1 LVFFVSWRQALCAS
15 TFIPDLKIEIQPLDW
30 THLVKKLVRTAS
42 LFALLA
48 AVCLPAGSQ
57 SFKAP
62 FTRFQLDNGLRVL
75 LSEDHSA
82 PVVAVVVYYDV
93 GSRNEV
99 KGRSGFAH
107 LFEHMMFQGSE
118 NVGKAEHFR
127 YVEGNGGALNAS
139 THADFTNYY
148 DYLPSSRLELALWL
162 ESDRMRSLRITPE
175 NLKNQKEAVK
185 EEKRLSYDNQAYWPS
200 LLRMDEMVFRNWS
213 NSHSTLGSMEDLD
226 AAGIDDLK
234 KFFATYYAPNN
245 AVLAIAGDMDSARV
259 EELVRKYFGSIAR
272 QPAPPPV
279 DVSEP
284 EAVVQPRATT
294 TDELAQVPAVVIAWK
309 MPARNSTDFY
319 SIALLKSLLFDGESA
334 RVYRT
339 LVKQKELAIEITGTL
354 EARRGPGQVAVLAVQ
369 KERAKPETIE
379 AAIEAEIE
387 RIKNEGVDQSELNKV
402 KNQYRL
408 ARFAAGSE
416 GEFSSLQTPLGRAM
430 ALAEYEMFDGDP
442 SLINSE
448 TDRYLSVTPDQIR
461 EAARRYFGQVNRS
474 VLFIRP
480 GKEKDSQLSVKQQE
494 EGSAENTNKP
504 E

>member
-1 LVFFVSWRQALCAS
+1 MKRLLSTVSSLV
-15 TFIPDLKIEIQPLDW
+15 
-30 THLVKKLVRTAS
+30 
-42 LFALLA
+42 LLA
-48 AVCLPAGSQ
+48 AAALSAASQ

-62 FTRFQLDNGLRVL
+62 FTQFQLDNGLRVL

-118 NVGKAEHFR
+118 NVGKAEHFK
-127 YVEGNGGALNAS
+127 YVETNGGALNAS

-162 ESDRMRSLRITPE
+162 ESDRMRSLKITLE
-175 NLKNQKEAVK
+175 NLKNQKDAVK
-185 EEKRLSYDNQAYWPS
+185 EEKRLSYDNQAYWPA
-200 LLRMDEMVFRNWS
+200 LLKMDEMVFRNWS
-213 NSHSTLGSMEDLD
+213 NSHSTIGSMEDLD
-226 AAGIDDLK
+226 AASIADVKG
-234 KFFATYYAPNN
+234 FFDTYYAPNN
-245 AVLAIAGDMDSARV
+245 AVLAVAGDIDSVQA
-259 EELVRKYFGSIAR
+259 EALVRKYFGTIPR
-272 QPAPPPV
+272 QPSPPPI

-284 EAVVQPRATT
+284 DAVAETRAVT
-294 TDELAQVPAVVIAWK
+294 TDQLAQVPALAIAWK
-309 MPARNSTDFY
+309 TPTRNSADFY
-319 SIALLKSLLFDGESA
+319 AIALLKSMLFDGESA
-334 RVYRT
+334 RVYRAI
-339 LVKQKELAIEITGTL
+339 VKEKELALEITGTL

-369 KERAKPETIE
+369 KASVKPEAVE

-387 RIKNEGVDQSELNKV
+387 RVKTDGVGAAELSKV

-430 ALAEYEMFDGDP
+430 ALAEYTMFDGEP

-448 TDRYLSVTPDQIR
+448 IDRYLAVTPEQVR
-461 EAARRYFGQVNRS
+461 AAAKRYFGAVNRS

-480 GKEKDSQLSVKQQE
+480 AKEKR
-494 EGSAENTNKP
+494 
-504 E
+504 